1 MKLREAVGEAL
12 RRRRLDQGRT
22 LREVAEAAGVSLTY
36 LSEVERGRKEASSE
50 VLEAVCAALHLALA
64 ELFFEVAETL
74 AAAEAA
80 PAPGHRVPAPGAP
93 PPARRAGPG
102 PCAHGPGPG
111 PARLRRPPHRLT
123 AVPTGLRLPGVRN
136 AGFPTA
142 AFAKG
147 HASVRYVEA
156 CGLRVSVIGLGAWQF
171 GTPEWGWGAQYGPAE
186 ALAVVDRARTLGIT
200 LIDTA
205 ELYGQGESERLLGRA
220 LADPAVRDSVV
231 LASKVTPSWPT
242 RDRVAAAARGS
253 LARLGTD
260 HLDLYQV
267 HWPNP
272 LVPQRST
279 MAGMRTLQAGGL
291 IRQVGVSNYSLGRW
305 RAAEAALGGPV
316 VSNQVRYS
324 LLTRKPERELLPH
337 AASAG
342 RLVVA
347 FSPLAQGVLAAKYT
361 ADTAPGGVRARNLL
375 FSAENLRRAEP
386 VLAALREL
394 AHAHQA
400 TPAQVALAWVVHH
413 PGVVAIP
420 GAKSV
425 AQVESNA
432 AAADI
437 ALAPDELAH
446 LTAAADGFHREL
458 VGSAGALVGRR
469 LRPDR
474 RPATG

>member
-1 MKLREAVGEAL
+1 M
-12 RRRRLDQGRT
+12 
-22 LREVAEAAGVSLTY
+22 
-36 LSEVERGRKEASSE
+36 
-50 VLEAVCAALHLALA
+50 
-64 ELFFEVAETL
+64 
-74 AAAEAA
+74 
-80 PAPGHRVPAPGAP
+80 
-93 PPARRAGPG
+93 
-102 PCAHGPGPG
+102 
-111 PARLRRPPHRLT
+111 
-123 AVPTGLRLPGVRN
+123 
-136 AGFPTA
+136 
-142 AFAKG
+142 
-147 HASVRYVEA
+147 RYVEA

-186 ALAVVDRARTLGIT
+186 ALAVVDRARSLGIT

-205 ELYGQGESERLLGRA
+205 EQYGGGESERLLGRA
-220 LADPAVRDSVV
+220 LADPAVRASVV
-231 LASKVTPSWPT
+231 LASKVTPTWPT

-253 LARLGTD
+253 LSRLGTD
-260 HLDLYQV
+260 HLDLYQI

-272 LVPQRST
+272 LVAQSST

-291 IRQVGVSNYSLGRW
+291 IRHVGVSNYSLRRW

-324 LLTRKPERELLPH
+324 LLTRKPERRLLPH
-337 AASAG
+337 AAAAG
-342 RLVVA
+342 RLIVA
-347 FSPLAQGVLAAKYT
+347 YSPLAQGVLAAKYT

-386 VLAALREL
+386 VLRALREL

-432 AAADI
+432 AAADL

-458 VGSAGALVGRR
+458 VVSAGAVASRR
-469 LRPDR
+469 LRPATAWS
-474 RPATG
+474 RPPADG